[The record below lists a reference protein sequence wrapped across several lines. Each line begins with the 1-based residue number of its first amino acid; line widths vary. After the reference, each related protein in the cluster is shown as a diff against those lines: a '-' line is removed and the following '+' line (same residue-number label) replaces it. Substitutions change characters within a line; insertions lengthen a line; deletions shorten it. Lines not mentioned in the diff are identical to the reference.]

1 MESNEVNEAIR
12 AIDKEIK
19 LNPKKIGLYYS
30 KSKILFDIGKNNEV
44 LTLLEKIYKD
54 FPQEEKNIQVKRA
67 YVLKEMKNTE
77 AGLEIIN
84 ELLEKHPED
93 NDLLNYKACWLQY
106 LNRKEESLEVIQ
118 KLIEHVPDN
127 ATYHDTYGEILMFFN
142 EHEAAIEEFLKV
154 IEICSDNWYI
164 FQTYIKLGICYKEL
178 ENYELA
184 LEYLQKGKKFTDK
197 SLSDIDT
204 KRKWVTIANLFLA
217 EIEQLE
223 AEF

>member
-12 AIDKEIK
+12 SIDKEIK
-19 LNPKKIGLYYS
+19 LNPKKIDLYYS
-30 KSKILFDIGKNNEV
+30 KSKILFDMGKNKEV
-44 LTLLEKIYKD
+44 LTLLDKMYKD
-54 FPQEEKNIQVKRA
+54 FPQEEKDIQMKRA
-67 YVLKEMKNTE
+67 YVLKEMKNVE
-77 AGLEIIN
+77 AGLEIIH
-84 ELLEKHPED
+84 ELLEKYPED

-106 LNRKEESLEVIQ
+106 LKRKEESLEVIRS
-118 KLIEHVPDN
+118 LIERVPDN

-154 IEICSDNWYI
+154 IEIGSDNWYI

-178 ENYELA
+178 ENFELA
-184 LEYLQKGKKFTDK
+184 LEYLQKGKEFTNK

-204 KRKWVTIANLFLA
+204 KGKWVTIADLFLA